1 MLKNS
6 KIYVGKVIHRR
17 FKPKNHYFK
26 YRVFSLLI
34 DLDDLNEID
43 NKIKLFSYNKFNI
56 ISFFDKD
63 HGDRDGTSLKNWV
76 KKKLENIGIDNKDVT
91 IKLFCYPRILGY
103 VFNPLSVFFIYDKY
117 DKIIS
122 IFYEVKNTFG
132 EQHTYIFK
140 AEDNETLRN
149 SCVKKFHVSPFIDM
163 ECNYKFRVNKP
174 SDKISVIIDQS
185 DNDGKLLFALKNWVK
200 KKLEN
205 IGIDN
210 KEIKIKL
217 FCYPRILGYVF
228 NPLSVFFIYD
238 KYDKI
243 ISIFYEVKN
252 TFGEQHTYIFKAEDN
267 ETLRNSCVKKFHV
280 SPFIDME
287 CNYKFRVNK
296 PSDKISVIIDQSDND
311 GKLLFAS
318 QDGTAKEF
326 SNKNLFVSYI
336 FHPLMTFKVIV
347 AIHYEA
353 FKLWLK
359 GIKFI
364 KKKINIKNNSSVE
377 KSEFE

>member
-1 MLKNS
+1 MLKSS

-76 KKKLENIGIDNKDVT
+76 KKKLENIGVDNKEIK

-103 VFNPLSVFFIYDKY
+103 VFNPLSVFFVYDKY

-122 IFYEVKNTFG
+122 LFYEVKNTFG

-149 SCVKKFHVSPFIDM
+149 SCI
-163 ECNYKFRVNKP
+163 
-174 SDKISVIIDQS
+174 
-185 DNDGKLLFALKNWVK
+185 
-200 KKLEN
+200 
-205 IGIDN
+205 
-210 KEIKIKL
+210 
-217 FCYPRILGYVF
+217 
-228 NPLSVFFIYD
+228 
-238 KYDKI
+238 
-243 ISIFYEVKN
+243 
-252 TFGEQHTYIFKAEDN
+252 
-267 ETLRNSCVKKFHV
+267 KKFHV